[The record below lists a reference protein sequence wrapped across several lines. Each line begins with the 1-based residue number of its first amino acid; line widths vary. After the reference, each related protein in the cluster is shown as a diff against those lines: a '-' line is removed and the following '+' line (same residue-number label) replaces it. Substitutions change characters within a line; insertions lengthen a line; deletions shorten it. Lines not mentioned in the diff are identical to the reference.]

1 MKSTMKYAMQPIRT
15 MRPAEAG
22 FAPAARRLLRVK
34 LPPAVLLAAV
44 AAIAAAVVAAS
55 GWRSAGPAPSAA
67 QLDEWQAMVTQAGEP
82 HALARLRDLARAGSA
97 DAQAALGGALVDA
110 REPGLRDE
118 GRGWLETAAQANG
131 ATDAPAARRAQ
142 LALGKA
148 LLLGSGGLPKDY
160 ARARTLLAAAAAHGD
175 PAAAYYLGLIYRSG
189 YGIAADPAQA
199 ARWFDVASRADLPAA
214 DFMLANA
221 YRDGSGVPRDDAR
234 ALALYRRAAEHELPE
249 AVQTLAMAYRNGEL
263 GLTPDAD
270 AFHAQWIET
279 AHALKHP
286 VVAP

>member
-1 MKSTMKYAMQPIRT
+1 MTMRPAMQPIRT

-22 FAPAARRLLRVK
+22 FTAAARRLLRAK
-34 LPPAVLLAAV
+34 LPPAALLAA
-44 AAIAAAVVAAS
+44 AAVTVAAVVATT
-55 GWRSAGPAPSAA
+55 GWRAAGPAPSAA
-67 QLDEWQAMVTQAGEP
+67 QLEEWQAMVAQAVEP
-82 HALARLRDLARAGSA
+82 NALAQLRTLARRGSG
-97 DAQAALGGALVDA
+97 DAQAALGIALVDA

-118 GRGWLETAAQANG
+118 GRGWLETAADG
-131 ATDAPAARRAQ
+131 KTDSPAARRAQ

-148 LLLGSGGLPKDY
+148 LLLGSGDIPKDY
-160 ARARTLLAAAAAHGD
+160 ARARALLGEAAGQGD

-189 YGIAADPAQA
+189 YGTAADPVQA
-199 ARWFDVASRADLPAA
+199 AHWFELASRADIPAA

-221 YRDGSGVPRDDAR
+221 YRDGSGVPRDEAR

-263 GLTPDAD
+263 GLKPDAD
-270 AFHAQWIET
+270 EFHAQWIET

>member
-1 MKSTMKYAMQPIRT
+1 MQPIRT

-22 FAPAARRLLRVK
+22 LAGAARRLLRVK
-34 LPPAVLLAAV
+34 LPPAALLAAMAALVAAAV
-44 AAIAAAVVAAS
+44 AAG
-55 GWRSAGPAPSAA
+55 GWRGAGPAPSPA
-67 QLDEWQAMVTQAGEP
+67 QLDEWQAMVTQAAEP
-82 HALARLRDLARAGSA
+82 HALARLRDLARAGSGG
-97 DAQAALGGALVDA
+97 AQAALGVALAEA

-118 GRGWLETAAQANG
+118 GRGWLETAAQG
-131 ATDAPAARRAQ
+131 GDAAAARRAQ
-142 LALGKA
+142 FALGKA
-148 LLLGSGGLPKDY
+148 LLLGSGGQPKDY
-160 ARARTLLAAAAAHGD
+160 ARARALLGEAAAHGD

-189 YGIAADPAQA
+189 YGTAADPAQA
-199 ARWFDVASRADLPAA
+199 ARWFEQASRADIPAA

-221 YRDGSGVPRDDAR
+221 YRDGSGVPRDESR

-263 GLTPDAD
+263 GLKPDAD

>member
-1 MKSTMKYAMQPIRT
+1 MQPIRT

-22 FAPAARRLLRVK
+22 FTAAARRLLRAK
-34 LPPAVLLAAV
+34 LPPAALLAA
-44 AAIAAAVVAAS
+44 AAVTVAAVVATT
-55 GWRSAGPAPSAA
+55 GWRAAGPAPSAA
-67 QLDEWQAMVTQAGEP
+67 QLDEWQAMVAQAIEP
-82 HALARLRDLARAGSA
+82 HALAQLRTLARRGSA
-97 DAQAALGGALVDA
+97 DAQAALGIALVDA

-118 GRGWLETAAQANG
+118 GRGWLETAAADRK
-131 ATDAPAARRAQ
+131 ADSPAARRAQ

-148 LLLGSGGLPKDY
+148 LLLGSGDIPKDY
-160 ARARTLLAAAAAHGD
+160 ARARALLGEAAGQGD

-189 YGIAADPAQA
+189 YGTAADPVQA
-199 ARWFDVASRADLPAA
+199 AHWFELASRADIPAA

-221 YRDGSGVPRDDAR
+221 YRDGSGVPRDEAR

-263 GLTPDAD
+263 GLKPDAD

>member
-1 MKSTMKYAMQPIRT
+1 MQPIRT

-22 FAPAARRLLRVK
+22 FTAAARRLLRAK
-34 LPPAVLLAAV
+34 LPPAALLAA
-44 AAIAAAVVAAS
+44 AAVTVAAVVATT
-55 GWRSAGPAPSAA
+55 GWRAAGPAPSAA
-67 QLDEWQAMVTQAGEP
+67 QLEEWQAMVAQAVEP
-82 HALARLRDLARAGSA
+82 NALAQLRTLARRGSG
-97 DAQAALGGALVDA
+97 DAQAALGIALVDA

-118 GRGWLETAAQANG
+118 GRGWLETAADG
-131 ATDAPAARRAQ
+131 KTDSPAARRAQ

-148 LLLGSGGLPKDY
+148 LLLGSGDIPKDY
-160 ARARTLLAAAAAHGD
+160 ARARALLGEAAGQGD

-189 YGIAADPAQA
+189 YGTAADPVQA
-199 ARWFDVASRADLPAA
+199 AHWFELASRADIPAA

-221 YRDGSGVPRDDAR
+221 YRDGSGVPRDEAR

-263 GLTPDAD
+263 GLKPDAD
-270 AFHAQWIET
+270 EFHAQWIET

>member
-1 MKSTMKYAMQPIRT
+1 MQPIRT

-22 FAPAARRLLRVK
+22 FTAAARRLLRAK
-34 LPPAVLLAAV
+34 LPPAALLAA
-44 AAIAAAVVAAS
+44 AAVTVAAVVATT
-55 GWRSAGPAPSAA
+55 GWRAAGPAPSAA
-67 QLDEWQAMVTQAGEP
+67 QLDEWQAMVAQAVEP
-82 HALARLRDLARAGSA
+82 HALAQLRTLARRGSG
-97 DAQAALGGALVDA
+97 DAQAALGIALVDA

-118 GRGWLETAAQANG
+118 GRGWLETAADG
-131 ATDAPAARRAQ
+131 KTDSPAARRAQ
-142 LALGKA
+142 LALGKG
-148 LLLGSGGLPKDY
+148 LLLGSSDIPKDY
-160 ARARTLLAAAAAHGD
+160 ARARALLGEAAGQGD

-189 YGIAADPAQA
+189 YGTAADPVQA
-199 ARWFDVASRADLPAA
+199 AHWFELASRADIPAA

-221 YRDGSGVPRDDAR
+221 YRDGSGVPRDEAR

-263 GLTPDAD
+263 GLKPDAD
-270 AFHAQWIET
+270 EFHAQWIET

>member
-1 MKSTMKYAMQPIRT
+1 MQPIRT

-22 FAPAARRLLRVK
+22 FTAAARRLLRAK
-34 LPPAVLLAAV
+34 LPPAALLATAAVTV
-44 AAIAAAVVAAS
+44 AAIVATT
-55 GWRSAGPAPSAA
+55 GWRAAGPAPSAA
-67 QLDEWQAMVTQAGEP
+67 QLDEWQAMVAQAVEP
-82 HALARLRDLARAGSA
+82 HALAQLRTLARRGSG
-97 DAQAALGGALVDA
+97 DAQAALGIALVDA

-118 GRGWLETAAQANG
+118 GRGWLETAAADG
-131 ATDAPAARRAQ
+131 KTDSPAARRAQ

-148 LLLGSGGLPKDY
+148 LLLGSGDIPKDY
-160 ARARTLLAAAAAHGD
+160 ARARALLGEAAGQGD

-189 YGIAADPAQA
+189 YGTAADPAQA
-199 ARWFDVASRADLPAA
+199 AHWFELASRADIPAA

-221 YRDGSGVPRDDAR
+221 YRDGSGVPRDEAR

-263 GLTPDAD
+263 GLKPDAD
-270 AFHAQWIET
+270 EFHAQWIET

>member
-1 MKSTMKYAMQPIRT
+1 
-15 MRPAEAG
+15 
-22 FAPAARRLLRVK
+22 
-34 LPPAVLLAAV
+34 
-44 AAIAAAVVAAS
+44 
-55 GWRSAGPAPSAA
+55 GPAPSAA
-67 QLDEWQAMVTQAGEP
+67 QLDEWQAMVAQAVEP
-82 HALARLRDLARAGSA
+82 HALAQLRTLARRGSG
-97 DAQAALGGALVDA
+97 DAQAALGIALVDA

-118 GRGWLETAAQANG
+118 GRGWLETAADG
-131 ATDAPAARRAQ
+131 KTDSPAARRAQ

-148 LLLGSGGLPKDY
+148 LLLGSGDIPKDY
-160 ARARTLLAAAAAHGD
+160 ARARALLGEAAGQGD

-189 YGIAADPAQA
+189 YGIAADPVQA
-199 ARWFDVASRADLPAA
+199 AHWFELASRADIPAA

-221 YRDGSGVPRDDAR
+221 YRDGSGVPRDEAR

-263 GLTPDAD
+263 GLRPDAD
-270 AFHAQWIET
+270 EFHAQWIET

>member
-1 MKSTMKYAMQPIRT
+1 MQPIRT

-22 FAPAARRLLRVK
+22 LTAAARRLLRAK
-34 LPPAVLLAAV
+34 LPPAALLAA
-44 AAIAAAVVAAS
+44 AAVTVAAVVATT
-55 GWRSAGPAPSAA
+55 GWRAAGPAPSAA
-67 QLDEWQAMVTQAGEP
+67 QLDEWQAMVAQAVEP
-82 HALARLRDLARAGSA
+82 HALAQLRTLARRGSG
-97 DAQAALGGALVDA
+97 DAQAALGIALVDA

-118 GRGWLETAAQANG
+118 GRGWLETAADGKTNS
-131 ATDAPAARRAQ
+131 PAARRAQ

-148 LLLGSGGLPKDY
+148 LLLGSGDIPKDY
-160 ARARTLLAAAAAHGD
+160 ARARALLGEAAGQGD

-189 YGIAADPAQA
+189 YGTAADPVQA
-199 ARWFDVASRADLPAA
+199 AHWFELASRADIPSA

-221 YRDGSGVPRDDAR
+221 YRDGSGVPRDEAR

-263 GLTPDAD
+263 GLKPDAD
-270 AFHAQWIET
+270 EFHAQWIET

>member
-1 MKSTMKYAMQPIRT
+1 MRPIRT

-22 FAPAARRLLRVK
+22 LAGAARRLLRVK
-34 LPPAVLLAAV
+34 LPPAALLAAMAALVAAAV
-44 AAIAAAVVAAS
+44 AAG
-55 GWRSAGPAPSAA
+55 GWRGAGPAPSTA
-67 QLDEWQAMVTQAGEP
+67 QLDEWQAMVTQAAEP
-82 HALARLRDLARAGSA
+82 HALARLRDLARAGSGG
-97 DAQAALGGALVDA
+97 AQAALGVALAEA

-118 GRGWLETAAQANG
+118 GRGWLETAAQG
-131 ATDAPAARRAQ
+131 GDATAARRAQ
-142 LALGKA
+142 FALGKA
-148 LLLGSGGLPKDY
+148 LLLGSGGQPKDY
-160 ARARTLLAAAAAHGD
+160 ARARALLGEAAGHGD

-189 YGIAADPAQA
+189 YGTAADPAQA
-199 ARWFDVASRADLPAA
+199 ARWFEQASRADIPAA

-221 YRDGSGVPRDDAR
+221 YRDGSGVPRDESR

-263 GLTPDAD
+263 GLKPDAD
-270 AFHAQWIET
+270 EFHAQWIET

>member
-1 MKSTMKYAMQPIRT
+1 MQPIRT

-22 FAPAARRLLRVK
+22 FTAAARRLLRAK
-34 LPPAVLLAAV
+34 LPPAALLAA
-44 AAIAAAVVAAS
+44 AAVTVAAVVATT
-55 GWRSAGPAPSAA
+55 GWRAAGPAPSAA
-67 QLDEWQAMVTQAGEP
+67 QLDEWQAMVAQAVEP
-82 HALARLRDLARAGSA
+82 NALARLRTLARRGSG
-97 DAQAALGGALVDA
+97 DAQAALGIALVDA

-118 GRGWLETAAQANG
+118 GRGWLETAADG
-131 ATDAPAARRAQ
+131 KTDSPAARRAQ

-148 LLLGSGGLPKDY
+148 LLLGSGDIPKDY
-160 ARARTLLAAAAAHGD
+160 ARARALLGEAARQGD

-189 YGIAADPAQA
+189 YGTTADPVQA
-199 ARWFDVASRADLPAA
+199 AHWFELASRADIPAA

-221 YRDGSGVPRDDAR
+221 YRDGSGVPHDEAR

-263 GLTPDAD
+263 GLKPDAD
-270 AFHAQWIET
+270 EFHAQWIET

>member
-1 MKSTMKYAMQPIRT
+1 MQPIRT

-22 FAPAARRLLRVK
+22 FAAAARRLLRAK
-34 LPPAVLLAAV
+34 LPPAVLLAATAV
-44 AAIAAAVVAAS
+44 TVAVVAVAT
-55 GWRSAGPAPSAA
+55 GWRATGPAPSAA
-67 QLDEWQAMVTQAGEP
+67 QLDEWQAMVTQAVEP
-82 HALARLRDLARAGSA
+82 HALAQLRTLARHGSG
-97 DAQAALGGALVDA
+97 DAQAALGIALVDA

-118 GRGWLETAAQANG
+118 GRGWLETAVQDDGKAD
-131 ATDAPAARRAQ
+131 TPAARRAQ

-148 LLLGSGGLPKDY
+148 LLLGSGDIPKNY
-160 ARARTLLAAAAAHGD
+160 ARARALLGAAAGHGD

-189 YGIAADPAQA
+189 YGTAADPVQA
-199 ARWFDVASRADLPAA
+199 AHWFDLASRADIPAA

-221 YRDGSGVPRDDAR
+221 YRDGNGVPRDEAR

-263 GLTPDAD
+263 GLKPDAD

>member
-1 MKSTMKYAMQPIRT
+1 MQPIRT

-22 FAPAARRLLRVK
+22 FTAAARRLLRAK
-34 LPPAVLLAAV
+34 LPPAALLAA
-44 AAIAAAVVAAS
+44 AAVTVAAVVATT
-55 GWRSAGPAPSAA
+55 GWRAAGPAPSAA
-67 QLDEWQAMVTQAGEP
+67 QLDEWQAMVAQAVEP
-82 HALARLRDLARAGSA
+82 NALARLRTLARRGSG
-97 DAQAALGGALVDA
+97 DAQAALGIALVDA

-118 GRGWLETAAQANG
+118 GRGWLETAADG
-131 ATDAPAARRAQ
+131 KTDSPAARRAQ

-148 LLLGSGGLPKDY
+148 LLLGSGDIPKDY
-160 ARARTLLAAAAAHGD
+160 ARARALLGEAARQGD
-175 PAAAYYLGLIYRSG
+175 AAAAYYLGLIYRSG
-189 YGIAADPAQA
+189 YGTAADPVQA
-199 ARWFDVASRADLPAA
+199 AHWFELASRADIPAA

-221 YRDGSGVPRDDAR
+221 YRDGSGVPRDEAR

-263 GLTPDAD
+263 GLKPDAD
-270 AFHAQWIET
+270 EFHAQWIET

>member
-1 MKSTMKYAMQPIRT
+1 MQPIRT

-55 GWRSAGPAPSAA
+55 GWRGAGPAPSAA
-67 QLDEWQAMVTQAGEP
+67 QLEEWQAMVTQAGEP

-97 DAQAALGGALVDA
+97 DAQAALGVALVDA

-118 GRGWLETAAQANG
+118 GRGWLETAAHANG

-142 LALGKA
+142 FALGKA

-199 ARWFDVASRADLPAA
+199 ARWFDVASRADIPAA

-263 GLTPDAD
+263 GLTPDAKE
-270 AFHAQWIET
+270 FHAQWIET

-286 VVAP
+286 VIAP

>member
-1 MKSTMKYAMQPIRT
+1 MQPIRT

-22 FAPAARRLLRVK
+22 LTAAARRLLRAK
-34 LPPAVLLAAV
+34 LPPAALLAA
-44 AAIAAAVVAAS
+44 AAVTVAAVVATT
-55 GWRSAGPAPSAA
+55 GWRAAGPAPSAA
-67 QLDEWQAMVTQAGEP
+67 QLDEWQAMVAQAVEP
-82 HALARLRDLARAGSA
+82 HALAQLRTLARRGSG
-97 DAQAALGGALVDA
+97 DAQAALGIALVDA

-118 GRGWLETAAQANG
+118 GRGWLETAADGKTNS
-131 ATDAPAARRAQ
+131 PAARRAQ

-148 LLLGSGGLPKDY
+148 LLLGSGDIPKDY
-160 ARARTLLAAAAAHGD
+160 ARARALLGEAAGQGD

-189 YGIAADPAQA
+189 YGTAADPVQA
-199 ARWFDVASRADLPAA
+199 AHWFELASRADIPAA

-221 YRDGSGVPRDDAR
+221 YRDGSGVPRDEAR

-263 GLTPDAD
+263 GLKPDAD
-270 AFHAQWIET
+270 EFHAQWIET

>member
-1 MKSTMKYAMQPIRT
+1 MQPIRA

-22 FAPAARRLLRVK
+22 FTAAARRLLRAK
-34 LPPAVLLAAV
+34 LPPAALLAA
-44 AAIAAAVVAAS
+44 AAVTVAAVVATT
-55 GWRSAGPAPSAA
+55 GWRAAGPAPSAA
-67 QLDEWQAMVTQAGEP
+67 QLDEWQAMVAQAVEP
-82 HALARLRDLARAGSA
+82 HALAQLRTLARRGSG
-97 DAQAALGGALVDA
+97 DAQAALGIALVDA

-118 GRGWLETAAQANG
+118 GRGWLETAADG
-131 ATDAPAARRAQ
+131 KTDSPAARRAQ

-148 LLLGSGGLPKDY
+148 LLLGSGDIPKDY
-160 ARARTLLAAAAAHGD
+160 ARARALLGEAAGQGD

-189 YGIAADPAQA
+189 YGTAADPVQA
-199 ARWFDVASRADLPAA
+199 AHWFERASRADIPAA

-221 YRDGSGVPRDDAR
+221 YRDGSGVPRDEAR

-263 GLTPDAD
+263 GLKPDAD
-270 AFHAQWIET
+270 EFHAQWIET

>member
-1 MKSTMKYAMQPIRT
+1 
-15 MRPAEAG
+15 
-22 FAPAARRLLRVK
+22 
-34 LPPAVLLAAV
+34 AVTV
-44 AAIAAAVVAAS
+44 AAVVATT
-55 GWRSAGPAPSAA
+55 GWRAAGPAPSAA
-67 QLDEWQAMVTQAGEP
+67 QLEEWQAMVAQAVEP
-82 HALARLRDLARAGSA
+82 NALAQLRTLARRGSG
-97 DAQAALGGALVDA
+97 DAQAALGIALVDA

-118 GRGWLETAAQANG
+118 GRGWLETAADG
-131 ATDAPAARRAQ
+131 KTDSPAARRAQ

-148 LLLGSGGLPKDY
+148 LLLGSGDIPKDY
-160 ARARTLLAAAAAHGD
+160 ARARTLLGEAAGQGD

-189 YGIAADPAQA
+189 YGTAADPVQA
-199 ARWFDVASRADLPAA
+199 AHWFELASRADIPAA

-221 YRDGSGVPRDDAR
+221 YRDGSGVPRDEAR

-263 GLTPDAD
+263 GLKPDAD
-270 AFHAQWIET
+270 EFHAQWIET

>member
-1 MKSTMKYAMQPIRT
+1 LAQLRT
-15 MRPAEAG
+15 L
-22 FAPAARRLLRVK
+22 ARRG
-34 LPPAVLLAAV
+34 
-44 AAIAAAVVAAS
+44 S
-55 GWRSAGPAPSAA
+55 G
-67 QLDEWQAMVTQAGEP
+67 
-82 HALARLRDLARAGSA
+82 
-97 DAQAALGGALVDA
+97 DAQAALGIALVDA

-118 GRGWLETAAQANG
+118 GRGWLETAAQADG
-131 ATDAPAARRAQ
+131 RTDTPAARRAQ

-148 LLLGSGGLPKDY
+148 LLLGSGDMPKDY
-160 ARARTLLAAAAAHGD
+160 ARARTLLGEAAAQGD

-189 YGIAADPAQA
+189 YGVAADPVRA
-199 ARWFDVASRADLPAA
+199 AHWFEIASRADIPAA

-221 YRDGSGVPRDDAR
+221 YREGSGVPRDEAR

-263 GLTPDAD
+263 GLRPDAD
-270 AFHAQWIET
+270 EFHAQWIET

>member
-1 MKSTMKYAMQPIRT
+1 MQPIRT
-15 MRPAEAG
+15 MRPAETG
-22 FAPAARRLLRVK
+22 FAAAARRVLRAK
-34 LPPAVLLAAV
+34 LPPAALLATAAV
-44 AAIAAAVVAAS
+44 TVAAVVAAT
-55 GWRSAGPAPSAA
+55 GLRGAGPAPSAA
-67 QLDEWQAMVTQAGEP
+67 QLDEWQAMVTQATEP
-82 HALARLRDLARAGSA
+82 HALAQLRTLARRGSGA
-97 DAQAALGGALVDA
+97 AQAALGIALVDA
-110 REPGLRDE
+110 HEPGLRDE
-118 GRGWLETAAQANG
+118 GRGWLETAAA
-131 ATDAPAARRAQ
+131 ADKADTADAPAARRAQ

-148 LLLGSGGLPKDY
+148 LLLGSGDLPKDY
-160 ARARTLLAAAAAHGD
+160 ARARTLLGAAASDGD

-189 YGIAADPAQA
+189 YGIAADPVQA
-199 ARWFDVASRADLPAA
+199 AHWFDIASRADIPAA

-263 GLTPDAD
+263 GLRPDAD
-270 AFHAQWIET
+270 EFHAQWIET

>member
-1 MKSTMKYAMQPIRT
+1 MQPIRT

-22 FAPAARRLLRVK
+22 FTAAARRLLRAK
-34 LPPAVLLAAV
+34 LPPAALLAA
-44 AAIAAAVVAAS
+44 AAVTVAAVVATT
-55 GWRSAGPAPSAA
+55 GWRAAGPAPSAA
-67 QLDEWQAMVTQAGEP
+67 QLEEWQAMVAQAVEP
-82 HALARLRDLARAGSA
+82 NALAQLRTLARRGSG
-97 DAQAALGGALVDA
+97 DAQAALGIALVDA

-118 GRGWLETAAQANG
+118 GRGWLETAADG
-131 ATDAPAARRAQ
+131 KTDSPAARRAQ

-148 LLLGSGGLPKDY
+148 LLLGSGDIPKDY
-160 ARARTLLAAAAAHGD
+160 ARARALLGEAAGQGD

-189 YGIAADPAQA
+189 YGTAADPVQA
-199 ARWFDVASRADLPAA
+199 AHWFELASRADIPSA

-221 YRDGSGVPRDDAR
+221 YRDGSGVPSDEAR

-263 GLTPDAD
+263 GLKPDAD
-270 AFHAQWIET
+270 EFHAQWIET

>member
-1 MKSTMKYAMQPIRT
+1 MRHTRQPIRT
-15 MRPAEAG
+15 MRPAETG
-22 FAPAARRLLRVK
+22 FAAAARRVLRAK
-34 LPPAVLLAAV
+34 LPPAALLATAAV
-44 AAIAAAVVAAS
+44 TVAAVVAAT
-55 GWRSAGPAPSAA
+55 GLRGAGPAPSAA
-67 QLDEWQAMVTQAGEP
+67 QLDEWQAMVTQATEP
-82 HALARLRDLARAGSA
+82 HALAQLRTLARSGSGA
-97 DAQAALGGALVDA
+97 AQAALGIALVDA

-118 GRGWLETAAQANG
+118 GRGWLETAAA
-131 ATDAPAARRAQ
+131 ADKTDKADAPAARRAQ

-148 LLLGSGGLPKDY
+148 LLLGSGDLPKDY
-160 ARARTLLAAAAAHGD
+160 ARARTLLGAAASDGD

-189 YGIAADPAQA
+189 YGIAADPVQA
-199 ARWFDVASRADLPAA
+199 AHWFDIASRADVPAA

-263 GLTPDAD
+263 GLRPDAD
-270 AFHAQWIET
+270 EFHAQWIET

>member
-1 MKSTMKYAMQPIRT
+1 
-15 MRPAEAG
+15 
-22 FAPAARRLLRVK
+22 
-34 LPPAVLLAAV
+34 
-44 AAIAAAVVAAS
+44 
-55 GWRSAGPAPSAA
+55 
-67 QLDEWQAMVTQAGEP
+67 
-82 HALARLRDLARAGSA
+82 
-97 DAQAALGGALVDA
+97 

-118 GRGWLETAAQANG
+118 GRGWLETAAADG
-131 ATDAPAARRAQ
+131 KTDSPAARRAQ

-148 LLLGSGGLPKDY
+148 LLLGSGDIPKDY
-160 ARARTLLAAAAAHGD
+160 ARARALLGEAAGQGD

-189 YGIAADPAQA
+189 YGTAADPVQA
-199 ARWFDVASRADLPAA
+199 AHWFELASRADIPAA

-221 YRDGSGVPRDDAR
+221 YRDGSGVPRDEAR

-263 GLTPDAD
+263 GLKPDAD
-270 AFHAQWIET
+270 EFHAQWIET

>member
-1 MKSTMKYAMQPIRT
+1 MQPIRT

-22 FAPAARRLLRVK
+22 FTAAARRLLRAK
-34 LPPAVLLAAV
+34 LPPAALLAA
-44 AAIAAAVVAAS
+44 AAVTVAAVVATT
-55 GWRSAGPAPSAA
+55 GWRAAGPAPSAA
-67 QLDEWQAMVTQAGEP
+67 QLDEWQAMVAQAVEP
-82 HALARLRDLARAGSA
+82 NALARLRTLARRGSG
-97 DAQAALGGALVDA
+97 DAQAALGIALVDA

-118 GRGWLETAAQANG
+118 GRGWLETAADG
-131 ATDAPAARRAQ
+131 KTDSPAARRAQ

-148 LLLGSGGLPKDY
+148 LLLGGGDIPKDY
-160 ARARTLLAAAAAHGD
+160 ARARALLGEAARQGD

-189 YGIAADPAQA
+189 YGTTADPVQA
-199 ARWFDVASRADLPAA
+199 AHWFELASRADIPAA

-221 YRDGSGVPRDDAR
+221 YRDGSGVPHDEAR

-263 GLTPDAD
+263 GLKPDAD
-270 AFHAQWIET
+270 EFHAQWIET

>member
-1 MKSTMKYAMQPIRT
+1 MQPIRT
-15 MRPAEAG
+15 LRPAEAG
-22 FAPAARRLLRVK
+22 FTAAARRLLRAK
-34 LPPAVLLAAV
+34 LPPAALLAA
-44 AAIAAAVVAAS
+44 AAVTVAAVVATT
-55 GWRSAGPAPSAA
+55 GWRAAGPAPSAA
-67 QLDEWQAMVTQAGEP
+67 QLEEWQAMVAQAVEP
-82 HALARLRDLARAGSA
+82 HALAQLRTLARRGSG
-97 DAQAALGGALVDA
+97 DAQAALGIALVDA

-118 GRGWLETAAQANG
+118 GRGWLETAADG
-131 ATDAPAARRAQ
+131 KTDSPAARRAQ

-148 LLLGSGGLPKDY
+148 LLLGSGDIPKDY
-160 ARARTLLAAAAAHGD
+160 ARARTLLGEAAGRGD

-189 YGIAADPAQA
+189 YGTAADPVQA
-199 ARWFDVASRADLPAA
+199 AHWFELASRADIPSA

-221 YRDGSGVPRDDAR
+221 YRDGSGVPRDEAR

-263 GLTPDAD
+263 GLKPDAD
-270 AFHAQWIET
+270 EFHAQWIET

>member
-1 MKSTMKYAMQPIRT
+1 MQPIRT

-22 FAPAARRLLRVK
+22 FTAAARRLLRAK
-34 LPPAVLLAAV
+34 LPPAALLAA
-44 AAIAAAVVAAS
+44 AAVTVAAVVATT
-55 GWRSAGPAPSAA
+55 GWRAAGPAPSAA
-67 QLDEWQAMVTQAGEP
+67 QLDEWQAMVAQAVEP
-82 HALARLRDLARAGSA
+82 HALAQLRTLARRGSG
-97 DAQAALGGALVDA
+97 DAQAALGIALVDA

-118 GRGWLETAAQANG
+118 GRGWLETAADG
-131 ATDAPAARRAQ
+131 KTDSPAARRAQ

-148 LLLGSGGLPKDY
+148 LLLGSGDIPKDY
-160 ARARTLLAAAAAHGD
+160 ARARALLGEAAGQGD
-175 PAAAYYLGLIYRSG
+175 SAAAYYLGLIYRSG
-189 YGIAADPAQA
+189 YGIAADPVQA
-199 ARWFDVASRADLPAA
+199 AHWFELASRADIPAA

-221 YRDGSGVPRDDAR
+221 YRDGSGVPRDEAR

-263 GLTPDAD
+263 GLKPDAD
-270 AFHAQWIET
+270 EFHAQWIET

>member
-1 MKSTMKYAMQPIRT
+1 MQPIRT

-22 FAPAARRLLRVK
+22 FTAAARRLLRAK
-34 LPPAVLLAAV
+34 LPPAALLATAAV
-44 AAIAAAVVAAS
+44 TVAAVVATT
-55 GWRSAGPAPSAA
+55 GWRAAGPAPSAA
-67 QLDEWQAMVTQAGEP
+67 QLEEWQAMVAQAVEP
-82 HALARLRDLARAGSA
+82 NALAQLRTLARRGSG
-97 DAQAALGGALVDA
+97 DAQAALGIALVDA

-118 GRGWLETAAQANG
+118 GRGWLETAADG
-131 ATDAPAARRAQ
+131 KTDSPAARRAQ

-148 LLLGSGGLPKDY
+148 LLLGSGDIPKDY
-160 ARARTLLAAAAAHGD
+160 ARARALLGEAAGQGD

-189 YGIAADPAQA
+189 YGTAADPVQA
-199 ARWFDVASRADLPAA
+199 AHWFELASRADIPSA

-221 YRDGSGVPRDDAR
+221 YRDGSGVPRDEAR

-263 GLTPDAD
+263 GLKPDAD
-270 AFHAQWIET
+270 EFHAQWIET

>member
-1 MKSTMKYAMQPIRT
+1 MQPIRT

-22 FAPAARRLLRVK
+22 FTAAARRLLRAK
-34 LPPAVLLAAV
+34 LPPAALLAA
-44 AAIAAAVVAAS
+44 AAVTVAAVVATT
-55 GWRSAGPAPSAA
+55 GWRAAGPAPSAA
-67 QLDEWQAMVTQAGEP
+67 QLDEWQAMVAQAVEP
-82 HALARLRDLARAGSA
+82 HALAQLRTLARRGSG
-97 DAQAALGGALVDA
+97 DAQAALGIALVDA

-118 GRGWLETAAQANG
+118 GRGWLETAADG
-131 ATDAPAARRAQ
+131 KTDSPAARRAQ

-148 LLLGSGGLPKDY
+148 LLLGSGDIPKDY
-160 ARARTLLAAAAAHGD
+160 ARARALLGEAAGQGD

-189 YGIAADPAQA
+189 YGTAADPVQA
-199 ARWFDVASRADLPAA
+199 AHWFERASRADIPAA

-221 YRDGSGVPRDDAR
+221 YRDGSGVPRDEAR
-234 ALALYRRAAEHELPE
+234 ALALYRGAAEHELPE

-263 GLTPDAD
+263 GLKPDAD
-270 AFHAQWIET
+270 EFHAQWIET

>member
-1 MKSTMKYAMQPIRT
+1 MQPIRT
-15 MRPAEAG
+15 MRPAEAD
-22 FAPAARRLLRVK
+22 FTAAARRLLRAK
-34 LPPAVLLAAV
+34 LPPAALLAA
-44 AAIAAAVVAAS
+44 AAVTVAAVVATT
-55 GWRSAGPAPSAA
+55 GWRAAGPAPSAA
-67 QLDEWQAMVTQAGEP
+67 QLDEWQAMVAQAVEP
-82 HALARLRDLARAGSA
+82 HALAQLRTLARRGSG
-97 DAQAALGGALVDA
+97 DAQAALGIALVDA

-118 GRGWLETAAQANG
+118 GRGWLETAADGKA
-131 ATDAPAARRAQ
+131 DSSAARRAQ

-148 LLLGSGGLPKDY
+148 LLLGSGDIPKDY
-160 ARARTLLAAAAAHGD
+160 ARARALLGEAAGQGD

-189 YGIAADPAQA
+189 YGTAADPVRA
-199 ARWFDVASRADLPAA
+199 AHWFEFASRADIPAA

-221 YRDGSGVPRDDAR
+221 YRDGSGVPRDEAR

-263 GLTPDAD
+263 GLKPDAD
-270 AFHAQWIET
+270 EFHAQWIET

>member
-1 MKSTMKYAMQPIRT
+1 MQPIRT
-15 MRPAEAG
+15 MRPAETG
-22 FAPAARRLLRVK
+22 FAAAARRVLRAK
-34 LPPAVLLAAV
+34 LPPAALLATAAV
-44 AAIAAAVVAAS
+44 TVAAVVAAT
-55 GWRSAGPAPSAA
+55 GLRGAGPAPSAA
-67 QLDEWQAMVTQAGEP
+67 QLDEWQAMVTQATEP
-82 HALARLRDLARAGSA
+82 HALAQLRTLARRGSGA
-97 DAQAALGGALVDA
+97 AQAALGIALVDA
-110 REPGLRDE
+110 HEPGLRDE
-118 GRGWLETAAQANG
+118 GRGWLETAAA
-131 ATDAPAARRAQ
+131 ADKADTADAPAARRAQ

-148 LLLGSGGLPKDY
+148 LLLGSGDVPKDY
-160 ARARTLLAAAAAHGD
+160 VRARALLGAAASDGD

-189 YGIAADPAQA
+189 YGIAADPVQA
-199 ARWFDVASRADLPAA
+199 AHWFDIASRADIPAA

-263 GLTPDAD
+263 GLRPDAD
-270 AFHAQWIET
+270 EFHAQWIET

>member
-1 MKSTMKYAMQPIRT
+1 MTARQATQPVRT
-15 MRPAEAG
+15 MRPAESGVA
-22 FAPAARRLLRVK
+22 AAARRVLRAR
-34 LPPAVLLAAV
+34 LPPAALLAAAAAIV
-44 AAIAAAVVAAS
+44 AAFVAAS
-55 GWRSAGPAPSAA
+55 GSRLAAPAPSAA
-67 QLDEWQAMVTQAGEP
+67 QLDEWQAMVAQALEP
-82 HALARLRDLARAGSA
+82 HALAQLRALARRGSGA
-97 DAQAALGGALVDA
+97 AQAALGVALIDA
-110 REPGLRDE
+110 REPALRDE
-118 GRGWLETAAQANG
+118 GRRWLETAAHAPG
-131 ATDAPAARRAQ
+131 ADTDTSAARRAQ

-148 LLLGSGGLPKDY
+148 LLLGSADLPKDY
-160 ARARTLLAAAAAHGD
+160 ARARALLADAAAHGD

-189 YGIAADPAQA
+189 YGVAADPAQA
-199 ARWFDVASRADLPAA
+199 AHWFDVASRADIPAA

-221 YRDGSGVPRDDAR
+221 YRDGSGVPRDEAR

-263 GLTPDAD
+263 GLARDAD

>member
-1 MKSTMKYAMQPIRT
+1 MTMRPAMQPIRT

-22 FAPAARRLLRVK
+22 FTAAARRLLRAK
-34 LPPAVLLAAV
+34 LPPAALLAA
-44 AAIAAAVVAAS
+44 AAVTVAAVVATT
-55 GWRSAGPAPSAA
+55 GWRAAGPAPSAA
-67 QLDEWQAMVTQAGEP
+67 QLEEWQAMVAQAVEP
-82 HALARLRDLARAGSA
+82 NALAQLRTLARRGSG
-97 DAQAALGGALVDA
+97 DAQAALGIALVDA

-118 GRGWLETAAQANG
+118 GRGWLETAADG
-131 ATDAPAARRAQ
+131 KTDSPAARRAQ

-148 LLLGSGGLPKDY
+148 LLLGSGDIPKDY
-160 ARARTLLAAAAAHGD
+160 ARARALLGEAAGQGD

-189 YGIAADPAQA
+189 YGTAADPVQA
-199 ARWFDVASRADLPAA
+199 AHWFELASRADIPSA

-221 YRDGSGVPRDDAR
+221 YRDGSGVPRDEAR

-263 GLTPDAD
+263 GLKPDAD
-270 AFHAQWIET
+270 EFHAQWIET

>member
-1 MKSTMKYAMQPIRT
+1 MQPIRT

-22 FAPAARRLLRVK
+22 FTATARRLLRAK
-34 LPPAVLLAAV
+34 LPPAALLAA
-44 AAIAAAVVAAS
+44 AAVTVAAVVATT
-55 GWRSAGPAPSAA
+55 GWRAAGPAPSAA
-67 QLDEWQAMVTQAGEP
+67 QLDEWQAMVAQAVEP
-82 HALARLRDLARAGSA
+82 NALAQLRTLARRGSG
-97 DAQAALGGALVDA
+97 DAQAALGIALVDA

-118 GRGWLETAAQANG
+118 GRGWLETAADG
-131 ATDAPAARRAQ
+131 KTDSPAARRAQ

-148 LLLGSGGLPKDY
+148 LLLGSGDIPKDY
-160 ARARTLLAAAAAHGD
+160 ARARALLGEAAGQGD

-189 YGIAADPAQA
+189 YGTAADPVQA
-199 ARWFDVASRADLPAA
+199 AHWFELASRADIPSA

-221 YRDGSGVPRDDAR
+221 YRDGRGVPRDEAR

-263 GLTPDAD
+263 GLKPDAD
-270 AFHAQWIET
+270 EFHAQWIET

>member
-1 MKSTMKYAMQPIRT
+1 MQPIRT

-22 FAPAARRLLRVK
+22 FTAAARRLLRAK
-34 LPPAVLLAAV
+34 LPPAALLTAAAV
-44 AAIAAAVVAAS
+44 TVAAVVATT
-55 GWRSAGPAPSAA
+55 GWRAAGPAPSAA
-67 QLDEWQAMVTQAGEP
+67 QLDEWQAMVAQAIEP
-82 HALARLRDLARAGSA
+82 HALAQLRTLARRGSG
-97 DAQAALGGALVDA
+97 DAQAALGIALVDA

-118 GRGWLETAAQANG
+118 GRGWLETAAADG
-131 ATDAPAARRAQ
+131 KTDSPAARRAQ

-148 LLLGSGGLPKDY
+148 LLLGSGDIPKDY
-160 ARARTLLAAAAAHGD
+160 ARARALLGEAAGQGD

-189 YGIAADPAQA
+189 YGTAADPVQA
-199 ARWFDVASRADLPAA
+199 AHWFELASRADIPAA

-221 YRDGSGVPRDDAR
+221 YRDGSGVPRNEAR

-263 GLTPDAD
+263 GLKPDAD
-270 AFHAQWIET
+270 EFHAQWIET